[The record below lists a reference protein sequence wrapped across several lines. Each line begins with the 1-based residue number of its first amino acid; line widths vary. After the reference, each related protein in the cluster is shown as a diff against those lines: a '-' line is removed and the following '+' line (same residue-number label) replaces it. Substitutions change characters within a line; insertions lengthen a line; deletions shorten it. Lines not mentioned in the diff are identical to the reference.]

1 MRMVPYYK
9 RLPFYLGGRRRTK
22 TLNEGSIHLQQK
34 SQRAC
39 SAFGLTDRGRVRSG
53 NEDSFLCHEDE
64 GIFVVCDGM
73 GGAAAGE
80 IASRLASENA
90 HAALLESGDESDD
103 ATRDQSGSTIS
114 SADTRFS
121 EEDMRSAVAAANSAV
136 FSRAGSDRRLEGMGT
151 TLVMLALTDN
161 RAMIAHVGD
170 SRCYLLRGGRLQR
183 LTADHSLVEEQVRLG
198 QITRRQAERS
208 ALQHV
213 ITRAIGTAADVMP
226 DVLATDALP
235 GDIFLLAS
243 DGLTKELKEEEV
255 AALLGRSASEQSL
268 AQGLVQAANLAGGRD
283 NITCI
288 VVRVL

>member
-1 MRMVPYYK
+1 M
-9 RLPFYLGGRRRTK
+9 K
-22 TLNEGSIHLQQK
+22 TLNKGSIHLQQK

-53 NEDSFLCHEDE
+53 NEDSFLCREEE

-90 HAALLESGDESDD
+90 LAALVESFGESVHD
-103 ATRDQSGSTIS
+103 AHQQAGSDNVGGE
-114 SADTRFS
+114 ARFS
-121 EEDMRSAVAAANSAV
+121 ESDMRSAVAAANSAV
-136 FSRAGSDRRLEGMGT
+136 FNRAGSDRRLEGMGT
-151 TLVMLALTDN
+151 TLVMLAVRDH
-161 RAMIAHVGD
+161 RAMVAHVGD
-170 SRCYLLRGGRLQR
+170 SRCYLLRRGTLQL
-183 LTADHSLVEEQVRLG
+183 LTTDHSLVEEQVRLG

-226 DVLATDALP
+226 DVLAMDALA
-235 GDIFLLAS
+235 GDIFLLTS
-243 DGLTKELKEEEV
+243 DGLTKELKEEEL

-283 NITCI
+283 NITCV

>member
-1 MRMVPYYK
+1 M
-9 RLPFYLGGRRRTK
+9 K
-22 TLNEGSIHLQQK
+22 TLNEGSSRLQQK

-39 SAFGLTDRGRVRSG
+39 RASGLTHKGRVRSG
-53 NEDSFLCHEDE
+53 NEDSFLCNEHD

-80 IASRLASENA
+80 LASRMASENA
-90 HAALLESGDESDD
+90 YAALLETGLEMDRSRELQPTPAVEAGY
-103 ATRDQSGSTIS
+103 
-114 SADTRFS
+114 S
-121 EEDMRSAVAAANSAV
+121 EDDMRTAVAAANAAV
-136 FSRAGSDRRLEGMGT
+136 FKRASSDRRLEGMGT
-151 TLVMLALTDN
+151 TLVMLAFTAD

-170 SRCYLLRGGRLQR
+170 SRCYRLRNGSLQR

-198 QITRRQAERS
+198 QITRKQAERS

-213 ITRAIGTAADVMP
+213 ITRAIGTAAQVSP
-226 DVLATDALP
+226 DVLTTDAVA

-243 DGLTKELKEEEV
+243 DGLTKELKEDEV
-255 AALLGRSASEQSL
+255 AALLSLNATEQSL
-268 AQGLVQAANLAGGRD
+268 AASLVQAANMAGGRD